1 MGEWSAAVKVGRCGT
16 SRRPDAQLIAAPFSM
31 DKSRAT
37 LAMEDEPGMQIAV
50 YPLRPRSA
58 GMVSSQ
64 PQSRSMVGAVRF
76 VRRLVASEPIASEIA
91 AETRPGLGVD
101 SDDAI
106 LDAYRAMGTTAYH
119 AVGTC
124 RMGSDPD
131 SVVDPLTGVRGTT
144 GLHVADLSIAPFV
157 PAGNTF
163 APVMALAWRAAEL
176 IAALDASAENGP

>member
-1 MGEWSAAVKVGRCGT
+1 M
-16 SRRPDAQLIAAPFSM
+16 
-31 DKSRAT
+31 
-37 LAMEDEPGMQIAV
+37 
-50 YPLRPRSA
+50 
-58 GMVSSQ
+58 
-64 PQSRSMVGAVRF
+64 RF

-131 SVVDPLTGVRGTT
+131 SVVG
-144 GLHVADLSIAPFV
+144 
-157 PAGNTF
+157 PA
-163 APVMALAWRAAEL
+163 
-176 IAALDASAENGP
+176 ISSATA

>member
-1 MGEWSAAVKVGRCGT
+1 MSA
-16 SRRPDAQLIAAPFSM
+16 SRRQWISVFKRSQVGVAWVGLDSLPKAPQARPKY
-31 DKSRAT
+31 KSRAT

-76 VRRLVASEPIASEIA
+76 VRRLVTSEPIASEIA

-124 RMGSDPD
+124 RMGSDQIR
-131 SVVDPLTGVRGTT
+131 LRIYGK
-144 GLHVADLSIAPFV
+144 
-157 PAGNTF
+157 
-163 APVMALAWRAAEL
+163 
-176 IAALDASAENGP
+176 

>member
-1 MGEWSAAVKVGRCGT
+1 
-16 SRRPDAQLIAAPFSM
+16 
-31 DKSRAT
+31 
-37 LAMEDEPGMQIAV
+37 MENEPGMQIAV

-58 GMVSSQ
+58 GTVSIT
-64 PQSRSMVGAVRF
+64 SRDPEELPLSTLDFFAANEDRETMVGAVRF

-91 AETRPGLGVD
+91 GETRPGPDVD

-124 RMGSDPD
+124 RMGSDAD
-131 SVVDPLTGVRGTT
+131 SVVDPLTCVRGTT

-157 PAGNTF
+157 QAGNTF

>member
-1 MGEWSAAVKVGRCGT
+1 MWHFAAPGCAAYRRTLQHGQEPRHAGDGRRTGHADRGLSAAAAFGGNGVHH
-16 SRRPDAQLIAAPFSM
+16 QL
-31 DKSRAT
+31 R
-37 LAMEDEPGMQIAV
+37 
-50 YPLRPRSA
+50 
-58 GMVSSQ
+58 
-64 PQSRSMVGAVRF
+64 SRSMVGAVRF